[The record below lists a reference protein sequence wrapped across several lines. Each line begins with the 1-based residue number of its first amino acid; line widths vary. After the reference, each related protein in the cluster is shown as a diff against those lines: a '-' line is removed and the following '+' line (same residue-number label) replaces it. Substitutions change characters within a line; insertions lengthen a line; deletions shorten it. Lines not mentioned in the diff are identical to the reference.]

1 MAWIPA
7 SHPGFG
13 GRSEW
18 KGWGPLALATKS
30 GLGVPEPRVLPR
42 QHGTPKTSN
51 GGRQRA
57 PPSIG
62 DGTEPACRQPLNQ
75 SPRFPVRASP
85 GNSTPPGGRGP
96 QSAPTR
102 PFLVLPSRGTVD
114 IFHKVGGRARKVE
127 GFDEGAVHTAALGR
141 WRGDLQSPPK
151 RLVALLAPPCGSSLR
166 RTAVARV
173 LPQGGRFCVAPPSIP
188 SAPSPL
194 RREIG
199 GGEVC
204 VCVWGGWSTE
214 PSPLRARRSQEC
226 RRGPGGR
233 WLPRAR
239 LGPRWGPGGRCQESR
254 WPAVQTPRPVFP
266 GRRFPACGGEW
277 AESWLPLRPRRQA
290 HEWGS
295 FMTLNRG
302 SPRSCSHTPVPG
314 DLGTQTGG
322 A

>member
-1 MAWIPA
+1 MAA
-7 SHPGFG
+7 
-13 GRSEW
+13 
-18 KGWGPLALATKS
+18 KS
-30 GLGVPEPRVLPR
+30 GLGVPEPRDLPR

-51 GGRQRA
+51 GGGQRA
-57 PPSIG
+57 QPSVG
-62 DGTEPACRQPLNQ
+62 DGSEPACRQPLNQ

-127 GFDEGAVHTAALGR
+127 GFAEGAVHTAALGR

-151 RLVALLAPPCGSSLR
+151 RLVALLAPPCGSSLC
-166 RTAVARV
+166 RTVVARV

-204 VCVWGGWSTE
+204 VCGGGVYGAE
-214 PSPLRARRSQEC
+214 PSSSPEEPGIRNVGEDRVVAGCQDPAWVPGGDPEGAARSPGGLQYRPPRLSSLGAGFPPAGVSGLKAGFHL
-226 RRGPGGR
+226 GPGV
-233 WLPRAR
+233 R
-239 LGPRWGPGGRCQESR
+239 LMS
-254 WPAVQTPRPVFP
+254 
-266 GRRFPACGGEW
+266 
-277 AESWLPLRPRRQA
+277 
-290 HEWGS
+290 
-295 FMTLNRG
+295 
-302 SPRSCSHTPVPG
+302 
-314 DLGTQTGG
+314 G
-322 A
+322 APS